1 MKARKHTPFIAALV
15 LTLATLACTIHL
27 GGPEFPN
34 TSIPVSTE
42 AALGLQEEVQ
52 RALAEGAESGI
63 VTITFTEEQITSYLT
78 FKLQNRPQPM
88 FQEPQ
93 VYLRDG
99 EMQIYGTVRRG
110 YFVANI
116 GIVLTVGVSE
126 QGKPEIRITSVDFGP
141 FPVPEG
147 LKEALTAIIE
157 EAYTGALGPVA
168 TGFRLESITI
178 GDGEMVVVGRIK

>member
-1 MKARKHTPFIAALV
+1 MMPKKYVLLIT
-15 LTLATLACTIHL
+15 LTLALTTLACTIHL
-27 GGPEFPN
+27 GGPEIPEPP
-34 TSIPVSTE
+34 IPVSTE
-42 AALGLQEEVQ
+42 AAQSLQEEVQ
-52 RALAEGAESGI
+52 RALTEGAQTGFVI
-63 VTITFTEEQITSYLT
+63 ITFTEEQITSYLT

-88 FQEPQ
+88 FQDPQ

-99 EMQIYGTVRRG
+99 EMRIYGTARRG

-116 GIVLTVGVSE
+116 GIVLTVGVNE
-126 QGKPEIRITSVDFGP
+126 QGKPDIRITSVDFGP
-141 FPVPEG
+141 FPVPDG

-178 GDGEMVVVGRIK
+178 RDGLMVVAGRIK